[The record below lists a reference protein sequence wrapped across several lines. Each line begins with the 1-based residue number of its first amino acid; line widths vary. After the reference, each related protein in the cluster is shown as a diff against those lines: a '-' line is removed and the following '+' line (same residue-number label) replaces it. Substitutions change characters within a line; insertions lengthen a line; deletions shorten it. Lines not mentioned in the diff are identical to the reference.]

1 MELHNQTPPVRGIV
15 VVIVIGRPYL
25 WRYPGIFVDRFPSGG
40 YGFSE
45 DMSETR
51 PPLRLGYARVSTVG
65 RTLEA
70 QFDQLKAAGCSG
82 IYRERVS
89 GAKVDREERGKMS
102 NPLRPVTKWSDGID
116 RLARSTFELFAIV
129 KRIVARAAN
138 SKALQSHGL
147 ALATGTPL
155 PTRPSHHPRGPQSG
169 RTCRS
174 ARCQAGQSGH
184 R

>member
-89 GAKVDREERGKMS
+89 GAKVDREERGKLVKS
-102 NPLRPVTKWSDGID
+102 IAASDKVVGRDRPPGAIDVRTLRDCEAYRGAGGQFQSLAEPWAGTSHWDTPSDTSEPSPTWPAKRAYMPVGSLPS
-116 RLARSTFELFAIV
+116 RPE
-129 KRIVARAAN
+129 RA
-138 SKALQSHGL
+138 
-147 ALATGTPL
+147 
-155 PTRPSHHPRGPQSG
+155 
-169 RTCRS
+169 
-174 ARCQAGQSGH
+174 
-184 R
+184 